1 MMFNHTAGPESLR
14 SGPMLY
20 IKLVATAI
28 FWGGTFVAGR
38 SVAAEAAPFSAA
50 FLRFVVASF
59 FLLIFSLRSY
69 GRIPLPDVKQLF
81 PVLLLGLTG
90 VFAYNAFFFSGLKT
104 VTASRA
110 SVIIAANPACIAL
123 LSSWFLRERLGPGKI
138 LGIALSISG
147 AVLVVSKG
155 APATLFRGGAGMGEL
170 YIFGCVLSWGVY
182 SVIGKTVMTRLS
194 PLLAVTY
201 ACIIGAVCLFWPAL
215 VEGLPTHINHYT
227 STLWLGISYLGFFG
241 SALGFIWYYEGIKVI
256 GPSRAG
262 VFINIVPI
270 SSIVLAHWILHESID
285 VSLVGGAALIIIGV
299 YATNRSTS
307 YVRYAFWRSP
317 SPGPEV
323 AASIPEPPSI
333 SPGGPTQG

>member
-1 MMFNHTAGPESLR
+1 MVDHTSGPEPLRAGPV
-14 SGPMLY
+14 LY

-38 SVAAEAAPFSAA
+38 SVASEAAPFSAA

-59 FLLIFSLRSY
+59 FLLIFSLRSH
-69 GRIPLPDVKQLF
+69 GKIPLPEMKQLF
-81 PVLLLGLTG
+81 PVFLLGLTG

-123 LSSWFLRERLGPGKI
+123 LSSWLLREKLGAARI

-155 APATLFRGGAGMGEL
+155 APMTLFRGGAGIGEL
-170 YIFGCVLSWGVY
+170 YILGCVLSWGVY

-194 PLLAVTY
+194 PLLSVTY
-201 ACIIGAVCLFWPAL
+201 ACIIGAACLFWPAL
-215 VEGLPTHINHYT
+215 IEGLPSHISHYT
-227 STLWLGISYLGFFG
+227 STVWLGVSYLGFFG
-241 SALGFIWYYEGIKVI
+241 SALGFVWYYEGIKVI

-270 SSIVLAHWILHESID
+270 SSILLAHWILHEPID
-285 VSLVGGAALIIIGV
+285 ASLVGGAALIMIGV

-307 YVRYAFWRSP
+307 SARYAFWRSP

-323 AASIPEPPSI
+323 AALVPEPP
-333 SPGGPTQG
+333 PTAPRAPTQR